1 MPNPLPERTQRLVVI
16 VLIAALAAFGIYFS
30 LGGFG
35 GFGGDQAEESAGS
48 PREPLTSEEEA
59 EPPSNPGGLATVPPS
74 PIPTTET
81 EDLDVLNWFPFSE
94 AEFQAAGATAQ
105 AFAEAYGTI
114 DYSQEPETYYAS
126 MEALATDE
134 YARVL
139 SDATRVGAFWEE
151 MSEAEAVAEGRAE
164 IQEIRTFGSDSITFV
179 VTAQSITETGEAEF
193 DEDLGDF
200 AVTVIRDSG
209 SWAVFD
215 FQPADAGQ
223 FGEE

>member
-16 VLIAALAAFGIYFS
+16 GLIATLAGFGIYFS

-35 GFGGDQAEESAGS
+35 GDQAEDPTGP
-48 PREPLTSEEEA
+48 PREPGAAQGEA
-59 EPPSNPGGLATVPPS
+59 EPPPNPSGLATVPPS
-74 PIPTTET
+74 PIPTTEA
-81 EDLDVLNWFPFSE
+81 EDLEVLGWFPFTE

-134 YARVL
+134 YAEVL
-139 SDATRVGAFWEE
+139 SDATRAGAFWAE

-164 IQEIRTFGSDSITFV
+164 VQEIRTFGSDSITFV
-179 VTAQSITETGEAEF
+179 VTAQSITETGDAEF

-200 AVTVIRDSG
+200 AITVIRDDS

>member
-16 VLIAALAAFGIYFS
+16 GLITALAGFGIYFS
-30 LGGFG
+30 LGGFS
-35 GFGGDQAEESAGS
+35 GDQEGQPTGP
-48 PREPLTSEEEA
+48 PREPGTAQGEA
-59 EPPSNPGGLATVPPS
+59 EPPSNPVGLATVPPS

-81 EDLDVLNWFPFSE
+81 EDLDVLGWFPFTE
-94 AEFQAAGATAQ
+94 AEFQTAGATAQ

-114 DYSQEPETYYAS
+114 DYSESPEAYYSS

-134 YARVL
+134 YAEVL
-139 SDATRVGAFWEE
+139 SDANRAGAFWEE
-151 MSEAEAVAEGRAE
+151 MSEAEAVAQGRAE
-164 IQEIRTFGSDSITFV
+164 VQRIRTFGSDSITFV
-179 VTAQSITETGEAEF
+179 VTAQSITETGNAEF

-200 AVTVIRDSG
+200 AVTVIREHG

-215 FQPADAGQ
+215 FQPASAGQ

>member
-16 VLIAALAAFGIYFS
+16 GLIATLAGFGIYFS

-35 GFGGDQAEESAGS
+35 GDQTEDPAGP
-48 PREPLTSEEEA
+48 PREPGTAQGEA
-59 EPPSNPGGLATVPPS
+59 EPPSSNPGGLATVPPS
-74 PIPTTET
+74 PIPTTAA
-81 EDLDVLNWFPFSE
+81 EDLEVLDWLPF
-94 AEFQAAGATAQ
+94 AEEELQAAGATAQ

-114 DYSQEPETYYAS
+114 DYSQDPETYYAS

-134 YARVL
+134 YAEVL
-139 SDATRVGAFWEE
+139 SDANRVGAFWAE

-164 IQEIRTFGSDSITFV
+164 VQEIRTFGTDSLTFV
-179 VTAQSITETGEAEF
+179 VTTQSITETGDSEF

-200 AVTVIRDSG
+200 AVTVVRDG
-209 SWAVFD
+209 GTWAVFD

>member
-16 VLIAALAAFGIYFS
+16 GLIAALAGFGIYFS

-35 GFGGDQAEESAGS
+35 DDPAEDPGGPPRDPGSAQG
-48 PREPLTSEEEA
+48 
-59 EPPSNPGGLATVPPS
+59 EPPSSNPGSLATVPPS
-74 PIPTTET
+74 PIPTTAA
-81 EDLDVLNWFPFSE
+81 EDLDVLGWFPFSE
-94 AEFQAAGATAQ
+94 EEFQAAGATAQ

-114 DYSQEPETYYAS
+114 DYSRDPEAYYAS

-134 YARVL
+134 YAEVL
-139 SDATRVGAFWEE
+139 SDANRVGAFWAE

-164 IQEIRTFGSDSITFV
+164 VQEIRTFGTDSITFV
-179 VTAQSITETGEAEF
+179 VTAQSITETGASEF

-200 AVTVIRDSG
+200 AVTLVRDG
-209 SWAVFD
+209 GTWAVFD

>member
-16 VLIAALAAFGIYFS
+16 GLIAALAGFGIYFS

-35 GFGGDQAEESAGS
+35 GDQAEEPVG
-48 PREPLTSEEEA
+48 PPHEPGTAQGEA
-59 EPPSNPGGLATVPPS
+59 EPPSNSGGLATVPPS
-74 PIPTTET
+74 PIPTTEA
-81 EDLDVLNWFPFSE
+81 EDLDVLGWFPFTE

-134 YARVL
+134 YAEVL
-139 SDATRVGAFWEE
+139 SDATRAGAFWEE
-151 MSEAEAVAEGRAE
+151 MSEAEAVAEGRAAV
-164 IQEIRTFGSDSITFV
+164 QEVRTFGSDSITFV
-179 VTAQSITETGEAEF
+179 VTAQSITETGDAEF

-200 AVTVIRDSG
+200 AVTVIRDGG

>member
-16 VLIAALAAFGIYFS
+16 GLIVALSGFGIYFS

-35 GFGGDQAEESAGS
+35 VDEEGVAGP
-48 PREPLTSEEEA
+48 PRETA
-59 EPPSNPGGLATVPPS
+59 PSQGEIETPSDPGGLATVPPS
-74 PIPTTET
+74 PIPTTGT
-81 EDLDVLNWFPFSE
+81 EDMDVLGWFPFTE
-94 AEFQAAGATAQ
+94 EEFQAAGATAK

-114 DYSQEPETYYAS
+114 DYSESPEAYYSA
-126 MEALATDE
+126 METLATDE
-134 YARVL
+134 YAEVL
-139 SDATRVGAFWEE
+139 SDQNRAGAFWAE

-164 IQEIRTFGSDSITFV
+164 VESVRTFGSDSITFV
-179 VTAQSITETGEAEF
+179 VTAQSITETGDSEF
-193 DEDLGDF
+193 DEDLGEF
-200 AVTVIRDSG
+200 AITVTQDGG

>member
-16 VLIAALAAFGIYFS
+16 VLITALAAFGIYFS

-35 GFGGDQAEESAGS
+35 GDEAEEPTG
-48 PREPLTSEEEA
+48 PVREPGTAEEGTG
-59 EPPSNPGGLATVPPS
+59 PPSTLGALATVPPS
-74 PIPTTET
+74 PIPTTAA
-81 EDLDVLNWFPFSE
+81 EDLDVLSWFPFSE

-114 DYSQEPETYYAS
+114 DYSQEPEAYYAS
-126 MEALATDE
+126 MEALSTDE
-134 YARVL
+134 YAEVL
-139 SDATRVGAFWEE
+139 SDATRAGAFWEE
-151 MSEAEAVAEGRAE
+151 MSDAEAMAEGRAE

-179 VTAQSITETGEAEF
+179 ITAQSITETGDAGF

-200 AVTVIRDSG
+200 AITVIRGGG